1 MSTDRVSLLPG
12 EGEFILPI
20 SNVAPTA
27 RGAASRARL
36 IHAARAELIERS
48 GSLEVDSVAQR
59 ADTSVGLIYRH
70 FGSRAGLIGAVVDD
84 FYARFRTEALEINP
98 APGGTFAERERRRT
112 ELYVAF
118 HYADPLARIIVHNLH
133 LDADVAA
140 MEARHRTEM
149 IQLAER
155 VMALGQARGE
165 IPADRDPA
173 FVAAMM
179 IGGMREVL
187 GVALSGEQWPDQEVT
202 AAKLWVLVAGVAGV
216 DPG

>member
-1 MSTDRVSLLPG
+1 M
-12 EGEFILPI
+12 
-20 SNVAPTA
+20 
-27 RGAASRARL
+27 
-36 IHAARAELIERS
+36 
-48 GSLEVDSVAQR
+48 
-59 ADTSVGLIYRH
+59 
-70 FGSRAGLIGAVVDD
+70 
-84 FYARFRTEALEINP
+84 
-98 APGGTFAERERRRT
+98 
-112 ELYVAF
+112 
-118 HYADPLARIIVHNLH
+118 HNLH

-187 GVALSGEQWPDQEVT
+187 GVALAGECWPDQEVT
-202 AAKLWVLVAGVAGV
+202 AAKLWTLVAGVAGV

>member
-1 MSTDRVSLLPG
+1 MFSETDMQESLSQLRGHGGPVARTQV
-12 EGEFILPI
+12 PI
-20 SNVAPTA
+20 
-27 RGAASRARL
+27 
-36 IHAARAELIERS
+36 
-48 GSLEVDSVAQR
+48 
-59 ADTSVGLIYRH
+59 
-70 FGSRAGLIGAVVDD
+70 
-84 FYARFRTEALEINP
+84 
-98 APGGTFAERERRRT
+98 
-112 ELYVAF
+112 
-118 HYADPLARIIVHNLH
+118 
-133 LDADVAA
+133 DADVAA
-140 MEARHRTEM
+140 MEARHRSEM

-202 AAKLWVLVAGVAGV
+202 AAKLWTLVAGVAGV

>member
-1 MSTDRVSLLPG
+1 VGDPADQGRLRSRRNSGWVTTR
-12 EGEFILPI
+12 
-20 SNVAPTA
+20 TA
-27 RGAASRARL
+27 T
-36 IHAARAELIERS
+36 I
-48 GSLEVDSVAQR
+48 V
-59 ADTSVGLIYRH
+59 
-70 FGSRAGLIGAVVDD
+70 
-84 FYARFRTEALEINP
+84 YARPAEPTRPCSSGFRTEALEINP

-202 AAKLWVLVAGVAGV
+202 AAKLWMLVAGVAGV

>member
-1 MSTDRVSLLPG
+1 MSTARVRLFRG

-20 SNVAPTA
+20 SDVAPTA

-36 IHAARAELIERS
+36 IQAARDELIERS

-84 FYARFRTEALEINP
+84 FYARFRAEALETNP

-140 MEARHRTEM
+140 MEARHRGEM
-149 IQLAER
+149 IRLAER

-187 GVALSGEQWPDQEVT
+187 GVALAGEQWPDQEVT
-202 AAKLWVLVAGVAGV
+202 AAKLWTLVAGVAGV

>member
-1 MSTDRVSLLPG
+1 MMATVATSVKRGTGREVLL
-12 EGEFILPI
+12 
-20 SNVAPTA
+20 
-27 RGAASRARL
+27 AAAAAELVERDGVL
-36 IHAARAELIERS
+36 EVGPVAARA
-48 GSLEVDSVAQR
+48 GV
-59 ADTSVGLIYRH
+59 SVGLIYRH